1 MLPFILYIKITK
13 KPRFCSCGKKSIC
26 GENFISR
33 THELT
38 LLTLLT
44 LLLNLRY
51 SRRTYS
57 THATQ
62 HLTYPTN
69 GITVHQLTQPT
80 IHTHNTGSP
89 VTDLIQ
95 CGERP
100 PHSTPPKSPPP
111 VLRCRGAMEVVI
123 VFASFSLLLLLLLR
137 SLSSQSCADQCSL
150 TGMSLMWYC
159 VTKCVLL
166 QARSDGARSTC
177 FVLACRSSRARRGR
191 TV

>member
-1 MLPFILYIKITK
+1 MAGYFLYVIIYRLY
-13 KPRFCSCGKKSIC
+13 PRCHPP
-26 GENFISR
+26 
-33 THELT
+33 THAT
-38 LLTLLT
+38 HATRASHST
-44 LLLNLRY
+44 H
-51 SRRTYS
+51 STYS

-123 VFASFSLLLLLLLR
+123 VVASFSLLLLLLLR

-177 FVLACRSSRARRGR
+177 FVLACRSSRARRGVR
-191 TV
+191 